1 MQHFSYVAFVQE
13 QAPGEYL
20 VTFPDVPE
28 AITQGD
34 TAQEAIDNASDALS
48 AALEGYLELGRAFP
62 PATPFPDPSQVRAGH
77 WFDQVAVEPAIAAR
91 GMLAQ
96 AMRDQGLS
104 KVGLASRL
112 KRDEKIVRRILSG
125 KGASLDLTLE
135 ALRAVG
141 LRPGLFA

>member
-1 MQHFSYVAFVQE
+1 MKQYSYVAFISQTS
-13 QAPGEYL
+13 PGDFI

-34 TAQEAIDNASDALS
+34 TLEEAYSNASDALS
-48 AALEGYLELGRAFP
+48 AALEGYLEFGREFPNAIPPPEPEMMQLGHH
-62 PATPFPDPSQVRAGH
+62 SVL
-77 WFDQVAVEPAIAAR
+77 VAVEPAVAAR
-91 GMLAQ
+91 AMLTH
-96 AMRDQGLS
+96 AMKAQGLT
-104 KVGLASRL
+104 KVGLAARL
-112 KRDEKIVRRILSG
+112 KRDEKVVRRILAG